1 MTRSKLTRRQVDAI
15 LRLRET
21 TDLTAQ
27 QIGARFGVSR
37 KVVLRVCKENGVSRG
52 WNRWTEDE
60 DEFLRHNYETHGP
73 SALVKFL
80 PRHPSPGTI
89 SARARHLGLRA
100 SDPNRYGVHRD
111 RLRLVEG
118 GASEQA

>member
-1 MTRSKLTRRQVDAI
+1 MSHSKLTRRQVDAI

-52 WNRWTEDE
+52 WNPWTEEE
-60 DEFLRHNYETHGP
+60 DEFLRLNYEKHGP
-73 SALVKFL
+73 TALMKFF
-80 PRHPSPGTI
+80 PRHPNAGSI
-89 SARARHLGLRA
+89 SARARKLGLRA
-100 SDPNRYGVHRD
+100 SDPNRFGVHAD
-111 RLRLVEG
+111 RLRVVEG
-118 GASEQA
+118 GAE